1 MCIVYCQGI
10 SSDFKYVVINEYQCT
25 CATDVSSDIQEIIL
39 SSEEAI
45 SPSKCSMSSSK
56 TMIGNVANNAAA
68 LYNIQYERQ
77 YHSSKL
83 APSTCRVYEHE
94 LFYSLYG
101 VNKFPLQANV
111 GKPILRVNCNY
122 EQSNICLKP
131 LLHAELDASSFTSI
145 PNDNLYGNKDKTAS
159 KAKLKDANNLAY
171 LQTCNGVESSKGNTM
186 AILGLL
192 IVKKEINNILRYFFN
207 SQT

>member
-101 VNKFPLQANV
+101 IDKFPLQSNV
-111 GKPILRVNCNY
+111 GKPIVRVNCNY

-145 PNDNLYGNKDKTAS
+145 PNDDLYGNKDKTAS
-159 KAKLKDANNLAY
+159 KAKLRDANNLAY
-171 LQTCNGVESSKGNTM
+171 LQTCTGVEVSKGNLM
-186 AILGLL
+186 FMLGLL
-192 IVKKEINNILRYFFN
+192 IVKNKYTKFWDFF
-207 SQT
+207 Q